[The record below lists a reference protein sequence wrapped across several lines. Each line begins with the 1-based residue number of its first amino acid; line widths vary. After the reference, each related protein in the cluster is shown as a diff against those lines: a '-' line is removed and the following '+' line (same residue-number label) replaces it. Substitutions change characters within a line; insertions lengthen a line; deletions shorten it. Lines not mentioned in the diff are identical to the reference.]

1 MRLPEDE
8 TASPDSGTTL
18 LDVLREFEIPIT
30 AELLDL
36 ALTHRS
42 YSYEHGQIQHNERLE
57 FLGDSVL
64 GVVVTERLYR
74 GFPDAAEGKL
84 AKIRAVVVSSASLA
98 ELARDL
104 EVGPMIKLGK
114 GETSTGGH
122 DKTSILA
129 DTVEAL
135 IGAMY
140 MTSTD
145 GARRF
150 VEHCFV
156 PLIDHAATLG
166 AGLDWK
172 TSLQELCS
180 QAGREAPVYEVG
192 ESGPDHMKVFTAAVR
207 VGEEL
212 FPRGEGHSKKQAEQ
226 QAAQFA
232 FETIS
237 AQVEAAAQVAAEA
250 EAIEASDG
258 GEATDGGIQA

>member
-1 MRLPEDE
+1 MFSSEDE
-8 TASPDSGTTL
+8 ASPVPGTTL
-18 LDVLREFEIPIT
+18 LDVLRECEIPVT

-64 GVVVTERLYR
+64 GVIVTERLFR
-74 GFPDAAEGKL
+74 EFPDAAEGKL

-98 ELARDL
+98 DVARDL
-104 EVGPMIKLGK
+104 QIGPMVKLGK
-114 GETSTGGH
+114 GETATGGH

-140 MTSTD
+140 LTSIP

-150 VEHCFV
+150 VEHCFM

-180 QAGREAPVYEVG
+180 QAGREAPSYEVG
-192 ESGPDHMKVFTAAVR
+192 ETGPDHMKIFTAAVR

-212 FPRGEGHSKKQAEQ
+212 FPCGEGHSKKQAEQ

-232 FETIS
+232 FEAIR
-237 AQVEAAAQVAAEA
+237 AGMEPVV
-250 EAIEASDG
+250 IEADEILIADEPG
-258 GEATDGGIQA
+258 TPA